1 MTTFAAVDIGSNAMR
16 LAIGTFDKKGNL
28 TILATQRAPVR
39 LGGDVFRSGKL
50 SPATMENGVAAFLEF
65 ESLLRAHN
73 VTVCRAVATS
83 ALRDAKNSQIFLDRV
98 RRATGIEI
106 EIISGDEEARLI
118 YGAVSKLVPLGA
130 GTSLLLDIGGG
141 SVELTLINRGAIIF
155 SESVNLGTVRLLEMV
170 REKKNSEVVM
180 SRLLRQYAQRIRTQ
194 IARTNKVRK
203 ITRLIGTGGNIDTL
217 GDLRKSVLKKKGS
230 RSIHRMELLRLMKI
244 LQGMTVAE
252 RIERLKLRPDRA
264 DVIMPAMALVAGV
277 MNESKVSTLTIPR
290 TGLRDGVLFDL
301 FEQHRSSEQS
311 TSLQRNVENV
321 LPYAVELGRRYSFD
335 ETHAYHAVKL
345 SLQIFDQL
353 KSVHKLGGEERALL
367 EVAALLHDVGYF
379 INSNDHNKHSE
390 YILRSSHFPGLS
402 DSQRELVA
410 LIARYHRGDL
420 PSNRDD
426 TFAALSKSGKRTVT
440 VLAAIIRLV
449 EELDREHLKRIGSLK
464 LRRRG
469 ATVTLKLPSRSPLL
483 VERIGAESRK
493 TALEEC
499 LGLSISIE

>member
-1 MTTFAAVDIGSNAMR
+1 
-16 LAIGTFDKKGNL
+16 
-28 TILATQRAPVR
+28 
-39 LGGDVFRSGKL
+39 
-50 SPATMENGVAAFLEF
+50 
-65 ESLLRAHN
+65 
-73 VTVCRAVATS
+73 
-83 ALRDAKNSQIFLDRV
+83 
-98 RRATGIEI
+98 
-106 EIISGDEEARLI
+106 
-118 YGAVSKLVPLGA
+118 
-130 GTSLLLDIGGG
+130 
-141 SVELTLINRGAIIF
+141 
-155 SESVNLGTVRLLEMV
+155 
-170 REKKNSEVVM
+170 
-180 SRLLRQYAQRIRTQ
+180 
-194 IARTNKVRK
+194 VRK

-230 RSIHRMELLRLMKI
+230 GSIHRMELLRLMKI
-244 LQGMTVAE
+244 LQGMTVAK
-252 RIERLKLRPDRA
+252 RIDRLKLRPDRA

-277 MNESKVSTLTIPR
+277 MNESKVSNLTIPR

-301 FEQHRSSEQS
+301 YEQYRSEQS
-311 TSLQRNVENV
+311 SSLQRNIENV

-379 INSNDHNKHSE
+379 INSNDHHKHSE

-402 DSQRELVA
+402 DSQREFVA

-426 TFAALSKSGKRTVT
+426 TFAALSKSAKRTVT

-449 EELDREHLKRIGSLK
+449 EELDREHLKRIGTLK
-464 LRRRG
+464 IRRRG
-469 ATVTLKLPSRSPLL
+469 ASVTLTLPSRSSLL

-493 TALEEC
+493 SALEEC

>member
-1 MTTFAAVDIGSNAMR
+1 MPTFAAVDIGSNAIR
-16 LAIGTFDKKGNL
+16 LAIGTFDKDGCL

-39 LGGDVFRSGKL
+39 LGADVFRTGQL
-50 SPATMENGVAAFLEF
+50 SPGTMEQGVAAFIQF
-65 ESLLRAHN
+65 ESLMRAHD

-83 ALRDAKNSQIFLDRV
+83 ALRDAKNSQVFLDRV
-98 RRATGIEI
+98 RRATGISI
-106 EIISGDEEARLI
+106 EVISGDEEARLI
-118 YGAVSKLVPLGA
+118 YGAVSKLVPLRS
-130 GTSLLLDIGGG
+130 GTSLLIDIGGG

-170 REKKNSEVVM
+170 RERKDSEATM
-180 SRLLRQYAQRIRTQ
+180 IRLLKQYAERIKTQ

-217 GDLRKSVLKKKGS
+217 GDLRKTVLKKKGT
-230 RSIHRMELLRLMKI
+230 RSIHRIELLRLMKI

-252 RIERLKLRPDRA
+252 RIEKLKLRPDRA

-277 MNESKVSTLTIPR
+277 ISESKVSTLTIPR

-301 FEQHRSSEQS
+301 YDQYRSSEEI
-311 TSLQRNVENV
+311 TSLQRNLERVRS
-321 LPYAVELGRRYSFD
+321 YAVELGRRYSFD
-335 ETHAYHAVKL
+335 ETHAHHAVKL

-367 EVAALLHDVGYF
+367 EVAALIHDVGYF
-379 INSNDHNKHSE
+379 INSNDHHKHSE
-390 YILRSSHFPGLS
+390 YILRSGHFPGLS
-402 DSQRELVA
+402 DEQRELVA
-410 LIARYHRGDL
+410 LIARYHRGEV

-426 TFAALSKSGKRTVT
+426 SFARLSKSGKRVVT
-440 VLAAIIRLV
+440 ILAAIIRLV
-449 EELDREHLKRIGSLK
+449 EELDREHLKRIGTLK
-464 LRRRG
+464 IRRRG
-469 ATVTLKLPSRSPLL
+469 DRATLTLPSRSRLL

-499 LGLSISIE
+499 LGLSIVIE

>member
-16 LAIGTFDKKGNL
+16 LAIGTFDKKGNV

-39 LGGDVFRSGKL
+39 LGGDVFRTGKL
-50 SPATMENGVAAFLEF
+50 SPATMEKGVAAFVEF
-65 ESLLRAHN
+65 EAKLRTHK

-83 ALRDAKNSQIFLDRV
+83 ALRDAKNSQLFIDRV
-98 RRATGIEI
+98 RRATGIQI

-118 YGAVSKLVPLGA
+118 YGAVSKFVPLGV
-130 GTSLLLDIGGG
+130 GTSLLIDIGGG

-170 REKKNSEVVM
+170 RGRKKSEAAM
-180 SRLLRQYAQRIRTQ
+180 TRLFRQYAERIRTQ

-217 GDLRKSVLKKKGS
+217 GDLRKSVLGKKGT

-244 LQGMTVAE
+244 LQGLSVAE
-252 RIERLKLRPDRA
+252 RIEKLKLRPDRA

-277 MNESKVSTLTIPR
+277 MNESKVSTLMIPR

-301 FEQHRSSEQS
+301 HEHYRSSEAI
-311 TSLQRNVENV
+311 TSLQRNLEKVR
-321 LPYAVELGRRYSFD
+321 PYAVELGRRYSFD

-345 SLQIFDQL
+345 SLQLFDQL
-353 KSVHKLGGEERALL
+353 KSAHGLGGEERALL
-367 EVAALLHDVGYF
+367 EVAALLHDVGYYV
-379 INSNDHNKHSE
+379 NSSDHHKHSE

-402 DSQRELVA
+402 DEQRELVA
-410 LIARYHRGDL
+410 LVARYHRGEL

-426 TFAALSKSGKRTVT
+426 SFAALSKLGKRVVT

-449 EELDREHLKRIGSLK
+449 EELDREHLKRISTLTI
-464 LRRRG
+464 RRRG
-469 ATVTLKLPSRSPLL
+469 NIATIKLPSRSYLL
-483 VERIGAESRK
+483 VERLGAESRK

-499 LGLSISIE
+499 LGLKIVIA

>member
-39 LGGDVFRSGKL
+39 LGGDVFRAGKL
-50 SPATMENGVAAFLEF
+50 SPATMEKGVAAFLEF
-65 ESLLRAHN
+65 ESLLKAHN

-83 ALRDAKNSQIFLDRV
+83 ALRDAKNAQVFLDRV
-98 RRATGIEI
+98 RRATGIGI
-106 EIISGDEEARLI
+106 EVISGDEEARLI
-118 YGAVSKLVPLGA
+118 YGAVSKLVPLSV

-141 SVELTLINRGAIIF
+141 SVELTLIHRGAIIF

-170 REKKNSEVVM
+170 REKKNSEIVM
-180 SRLLRQYAQRIRTQ
+180 GRLLRQYAERIRTQ

-217 GDLRKSVLKKKGS
+217 GDLRKTVLKKKGT
-230 RSIHRMELLRLMKI
+230 RSIHRMELLRLMKT

-252 RIERLKLRPDRA
+252 RIEKLKLRPDRA

-277 MNESKVSTLTIPR
+277 INESKVSTLTIPR

-301 FEQHRSSEQS
+301 YEQHRSSEKM
-311 TSLQRNVENV
+311 TSLQRNLEKV

-353 KSVHKLGGEERALL
+353 KRVHKLGGEERALL

-379 INSNDHNKHSE
+379 INSNDHHKHSE

-402 DSQRELVA
+402 DHQRELVA
-410 LIARYHRGDL
+410 LISRYHRGEV
-420 PSNRDD
+420 PSSRDE
-426 TFAALSKSGKRTVT
+426 TFGALSKSAKRVVT

-449 EELDREHLKRIGSLK
+449 EELDREHLKRIGSVRIRK
-464 LRRRG
+464 RG
-469 ATVTLKLPSRSPLL
+469 ASATIKLPSRSPLL

-493 TALEEC
+493 IALEEC
-499 LGLSISIE
+499 LGLSITIE